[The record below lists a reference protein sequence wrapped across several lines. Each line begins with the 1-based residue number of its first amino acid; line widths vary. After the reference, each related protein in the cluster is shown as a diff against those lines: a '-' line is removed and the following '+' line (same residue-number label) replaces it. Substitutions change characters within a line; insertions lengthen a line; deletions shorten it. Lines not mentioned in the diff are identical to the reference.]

1 MALAEKQRLIC
12 DASALAEG
20 GRGIRFTVDDHGH
33 PAAAF
38 AIRYDN
44 KVYAYLN
51 SCAHVPIELDW
62 MEGEFFDRSGLYLI
76 CATHGATYDP
86 ATGQCI
92 MGPCKGQRL
101 TPVTVEEHGGNVYM
115 VESENKY
122 G

>member
-1 MALAEKQRLIC
+1 MAQTERIIC
-12 DASALAEG
+12 ASSALVDG
-20 GRGIRFTVDDHGH
+20 GPGVRFTLQRDGRD
-33 PAAAF
+33 AAAF
-38 AIRYDN
+38 VIRYDGT
-44 KVYAYLN
+44 VHAYLN
-51 SCAHVPIELDW
+51 SCAHIPVELDW

-101 TPVTVEEHGGNVYM
+101 TPVTVEEHGGNVYI